1 MPPAGGAAAASHPL
15 ALVALE
21 TAIKVNEALATLDF
35 RGAAEASLQLAISAN
50 GYLNDQA
57 PWQRMK
63 HDDQRDQV
71 GSDLY
76 AVLEASRW
84 LAVLLAPI
92 VPDLSSRMLVQLGQ
106 QPFSSDRPKESGPP
120 SDQPSDQPPGPP
132 PWLAAQQWGVL
143 QPGLALPEPEPVMRR
158 LELDSPL

>member
-1 MPPAGGAAAASHPL
+1 
-15 ALVALE
+15 
-21 TAIKVNEALATLDF
+21 
-35 RGAAEASLQLAISAN
+35 
-50 GYLNDQA
+50 
-57 PWQRMK
+57 MK
-63 HDDQRDQV
+63 QDDQRDQV

-106 QPFSSDRPKESGPP
+106 QPFNSDAPKESGPP
-120 SDQPSDQPPGPP
+120 SDQPADQPSDEPQGQST
-132 PWLAAQQWGVL
+132 WLAAQQWGVL

>member
-1 MPPAGGAAAASHPL
+1 
-15 ALVALE
+15 
-21 TAIKVNEALATLDF
+21 
-35 RGAAEASLQLAISAN
+35 
-50 GYLNDQA
+50 
-57 PWQRMK
+57 MK

-106 QPFSSDRPKESGPP
+106 QPFNSDAPKDSGPP
-120 SDQPSDQPPGPP
+120 SDQPPQS

>member
-1 MPPAGGAAAASHPL
+1 
-15 ALVALE
+15 
-21 TAIKVNEALATLDF
+21 
-35 RGAAEASLQLAISAN
+35 
-50 GYLNDQA
+50 
-57 PWQRMK
+57 MK

-132 PWLAAQQWGVL
+132 RWLAAQQWGVL

>member
-1 MPPAGGAAAASHPL
+1 
-15 ALVALE
+15 
-21 TAIKVNEALATLDF
+21 
-35 RGAAEASLQLAISAN
+35 
-50 GYLNDQA
+50 
-57 PWQRMK
+57 MK

-120 SDQPSDQPPGPP
+120 SDQPQGQS